1 MATPWIRTARWISF
15 PRSGRLHPPRLA
27 RAVSLTR
34 PEAPGLH
41 FSTLRIDTRTE
52 VLVDR
57 RDFLAA
63 TAVAAV
69 SPLPTLGALAQP
81 AARQF
86 IELRRYHLLPGAKQ
100 RAFSTFVGDVAIP
113 AMNRA
118 GVGKVGAFTVMYGEN
133 APSLLLALT
142 HQSLDS
148 AVTLRERM
156 ASDTAYTSAGRAI
169 LEAPLSDPA
178 FVRVESSLLRA
189 FASMPAV
196 EPSAGVAAK
205 SPRIYE
211 LRTYESHS
219 DPAAVNKLKMFDAG
233 EIPIFRKTGLT
244 PVFFG
249 ETIFGAKM
257 PSLTYMLTFADMTAR
272 DAAWKAFS
280 ADPDWK
286 TLSGDPQYKDNVSA
300 ISDIILRPTPYSQI

>member
-1 MATPWIRTARWISF
+1 VF
-15 PRSGRLHPPRLA
+15 
-27 RAVSLTR
+27 
-34 PEAPGLH
+34 
-41 FSTLRIDTRTE
+41 
-52 VLVDR
+52 VDR

-69 SPLPTLGALAQP
+69 SPLPTLGALAQAP
-81 AARQF
+81 ARQY

-100 RAFSTFVGDVAIP
+100 RAFSAFVGDVAIP

-118 GVGKVGAFTVMYGEN
+118 GVAKVGAFTIMYGEN
-133 APSLLLALT
+133 APSLLLVLT

-156 ASDTAYTSAGRAI
+156 ASDMAYTSAGRAI

-178 FVRVESSLLRA
+178 FVRVDSSMLRA
-189 FASMPAV
+189 FESMPAV

-205 SPRIYE
+205 APRIYE

-219 DPAAVNKLKMFDAG
+219 DPAALNKLKMFNAG

-249 ETIFGAKM
+249 ETVIGAKM
-257 PSLTYMLTFADMTAR
+257 PSLTYMLTFADMVAR

-286 TLSGDPQYKDNVSA
+286 TLSGDPQYKENVSA
-300 ISDIILRPTPYSQI
+300 ISDLILRPTAFSQI